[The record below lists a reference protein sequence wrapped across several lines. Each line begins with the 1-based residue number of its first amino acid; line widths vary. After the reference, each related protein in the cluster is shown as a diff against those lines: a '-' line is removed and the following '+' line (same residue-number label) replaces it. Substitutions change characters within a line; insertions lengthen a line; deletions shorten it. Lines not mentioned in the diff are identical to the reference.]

1 MGWFGKK
8 EKKEDIVSIE
18 EQKIKE
24 TIVSILK
31 KENTKVSMAPLSKK
45 YFITNKDIE
54 LNILVDGSAE
64 LIKTANHK
72 FKYGWKFREA
82 FVSQM
87 IDLVIDWIEEDR
99 AIIESEIFLNEVNL
113 LNSITTLINTLPDH
127 EKVKLVPE
135 NFNEKATR

>member
-1 MGWFGKK
+1 MTWFGKN
-8 EKKEDIVSIE
+8 KKEDIVSVE
-18 EQKIKE
+18 EQKIKD

-54 LNILVDGSAE
+54 LNILVDGGAE

-82 FVSQM
+82 FINQM
-87 IDLVIDWIEEDR
+87 INLVIAWIEADR
-99 AIIESEIFLNEVNL
+99 AVIESEIFVNEVNL
-113 LNSITTLINTLPDH
+113 LNDISTLINTLPDF
-127 EKVKLVPE
+127 EKVKPE
-135 NFNEKATR
+135 VVEEV

>member
-1 MGWFGKK
+1 MSWFGKT
-8 EKKEDIVSIE
+8 KEDIVTVE
-18 EQKIKE
+18 EQKIKD

-54 LNILVDGSAE
+54 LNILVDGGAE

-82 FVSQM
+82 FINQM
-87 IDLVIDWIEEDR
+87 INLVIAWIEADR
-99 AIIESEIFLNEVNL
+99 AVIESEIFVNEVNL
-113 LNSITTLINTLPDH
+113 LNDISTLINTLPDF
-127 EKVKLVPE
+127 EKVKPE
-135 NFNEKATR
+135 VVEEV